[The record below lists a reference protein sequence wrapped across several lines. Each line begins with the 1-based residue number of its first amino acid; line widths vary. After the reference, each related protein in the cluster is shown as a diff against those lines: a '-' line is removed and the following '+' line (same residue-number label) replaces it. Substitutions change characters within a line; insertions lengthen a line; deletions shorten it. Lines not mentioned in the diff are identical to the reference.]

1 MIMMRGYSFGDEV
14 RTVLETLLIVFI
26 VLKVNNLV
34 TWSWWTVL
42 SPLWVTVGIAFVLIF
57 VIAILKAIEKRK

>member
-1 MIMMRGYSFGDEV
+1 MMRGYSFGDEV

-42 SPLWVTVGIAFVLIF
+42 CPLWVTVGIVFVLVF
-57 VIAILKAIEKRK
+57 VIAILKVIEKRK

>member
-1 MIMMRGYSFGDEV
+1 MMRGYSFGDEV

-57 VIAILKAIEKRK
+57 VIAILKVIEKRK